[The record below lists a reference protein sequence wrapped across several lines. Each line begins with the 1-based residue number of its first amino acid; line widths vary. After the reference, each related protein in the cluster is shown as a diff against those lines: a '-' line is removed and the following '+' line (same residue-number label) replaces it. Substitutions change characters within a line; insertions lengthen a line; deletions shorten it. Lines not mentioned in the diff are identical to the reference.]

1 MDIVDIDF
9 EAMFSELE
17 HHGIRYVLHM
27 CGLRDIP
34 AQTRLI
40 IFEGIELVAD
50 LANYTD
56 AEIEAMEDRNSKRSS
71 ANT

>member
-9 EAMFSELE
+9 EAMFPELE